1 MTRVYQLATGGRGLA
16 TLAGGAGDR
25 IARAWR
31 RYWQRRAKRATVQ
44 LLYSLDDRT
53 LRDIGLSR
61 CEITSVVYG
70 RAGGGKRRDAGGL
83 GAPAFPPLLAP
94 ILWRPLFRQTTPKPP
109 LSPPP
114 PPHHLTTPP

>member
-1 MTRVYQLATGGRGLA
+1 MTRAYQLATGGRGLV

-31 RYWQRRAKRATVQ
+31 GYWQRRAKQATVE

-70 RAGGGKRRDAGGL
+70 RAGERTRCYEEAWRNWHAGV
-83 GAPAFPPLLAP
+83 
-94 ILWRPLFRQTTPKPP
+94 
-109 LSPPP
+109 
-114 PPHHLTTPP
+114 

>member
-1 MTRVYQLATGGRGLA
+1 MTRVYQVATGGRGLA

-31 RYWQRRAKRATVQ
+31 RYWQRRAKRATVD
-44 LLYSLDDRT
+44 LLHSLDDRT

-70 RAGGGKRRDAGGL
+70 RPGERTRCYEEA
-83 GAPAFPPLLAP
+83 
-94 ILWRPLFRQTTPKPP
+94 WRNW
-109 LSPPP
+109 
-114 PPHHLTTPP
+114 HANM